1 MHISAE
7 SNDVFE
13 EFVTQK
19 SMYIAK
25 YKGWR
30 GAKDKERER
39 ICASLMTDEEWKDK

>member
-1 MHISAE
+1 MHINAK

-13 EFVTQK
+13 EFVIQK

-30 GAKDKERER
+30 GAKDKEGKR
-39 ICASLMTDEEWKDK
+39 ICASLITNEEQKDK